1 MSNMDNGGVENVTRT
16 QKGWRW
22 RLRILTNSFTKI
34 MTQLILCPTL
44 HRSRSHPHSH
54 KKDLPGTGDSQEHW
68 TEYSNLPD
76 STTWAIVYPSFI
88 PSWPCHFSFA
98 SGPSSDLQIALLKEF
113 FTAVQAPKKTHSSL
127 CTWRKV
133 QAHWLVCPQDIAQN

>member
-34 MTQLILCPTL
+34 MTQLILSPTL

-76 STTWAIVYPSFI
+76 STTWSIVYPSFI
-88 PSWPCHFSFA
+88 PSWPGHFSFA
-98 SGPSSDLQIALLKEF
+98 SGPSSDLIINCGNNNAKGPTKMEHHDPVSYNLKD
-113 FTAVQAPKKTHSSL
+113 TIK
-127 CTWRKV
+127 RKSKFKE
-133 QAHWLVCPQDIAQN
+133 DNENK